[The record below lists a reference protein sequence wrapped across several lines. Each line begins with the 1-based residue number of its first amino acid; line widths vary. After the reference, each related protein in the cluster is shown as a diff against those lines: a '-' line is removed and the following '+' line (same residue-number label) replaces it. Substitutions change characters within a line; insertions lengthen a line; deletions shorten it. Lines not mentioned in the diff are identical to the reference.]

1 MRTSAEPLELV
12 RMIDLAGYTFPEN
25 RASIVCTHVWDGHPV
40 LLFAHDSDGDIQF
53 YCGEYSHSMSDALVL
68 GLAEIRGHL
77 QLMQDIPTVAP
88 GFCAER
94 SRIGEAWTI
103 RQMDD

>member
-1 MRTSAEPLELV
+1 
-12 RMIDLAGYTFPEN
+12 MIDLAGYTFPES

-40 LLFAHDSDGDIQF
+40 LLYAHDSDGDIQF

-77 QLMQDIPTVAP
+77 QSMQDIPTVDP
-88 GFCAER
+88 GCCAER
-94 SRIGEAWTI
+94 SRMGGAWMI